1 MSATALLLRTFA
13 ASANCLFREN
23 LRRSSTALFSTMAK
37 KTAVCL
43 LAEGAEEMEAIVTV
57 DILRRAGV
65 SVTVASITDKECI
78 KCSRDVKICTDAK
91 IGDIEGQK
99 YDAVILPGGVGW
111 KNLAASAK
119 VGIILKAQESESKVI
134 AAICAAPNV
143 LKAHGIAKGK
153 KITSYPSVKN
163 DLTSD
168 YSYIDDQ
175 IVVTDGNLIT
185 SKGPATAYA
194 FGLAIVEKLVDK
206 ETAQKVADG
215 LLYKDYK

>member
-1 MSATALLLRTFA
+1 MTWHHYSPARRC
-13 ASANCLFREN
+13 ASETQA
-23 LRRSSTALFSTMAK
+23 ALFSMMAN

-65 SVTVASITDKECI
+65 AVTVASITDKECI
-78 KCSRDVKICTDAK
+78 KCSRDVKICADAK
-91 IGDIEGQK
+91 IGELQNKK

-111 KNLAASAK
+111 KNLAASTK
-119 VGIILKAQESESKVI
+119 VGEILKAQEADSKVI

-153 KITSYPSVKN
+153 KLTSYPSVKN
-163 DLTSD
+163 DLTAD

-206 ETAQKVADG
+206 ATALKVADQ
-215 LLYKDYK
+215 LLYKDYN